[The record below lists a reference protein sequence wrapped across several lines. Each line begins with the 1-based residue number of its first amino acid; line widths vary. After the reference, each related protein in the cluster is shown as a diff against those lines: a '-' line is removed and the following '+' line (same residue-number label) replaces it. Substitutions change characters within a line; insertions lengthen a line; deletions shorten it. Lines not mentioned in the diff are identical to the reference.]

1 MVRGLLMKIKGAL
14 IFFLLMFAF
23 SGCSHVKWWIFGQE
37 EGVAM
42 NNTGKEVILSGKD
55 IRPVI
60 NSALQAM
67 IEAYQARD
75 VAGFMS
81 YVSDDFTGDNTELD
95 RAIRRDFSIFSD
107 IDIRVVLYTVT
118 ADSNGKIYA
127 SLSYNRR
134 LVSMRTGETFTD
146 RGMAELIFRTGAD
159 HPMLYSMRNP
169 IIFGLSND
177 DLTAG
182 TVIAT
187 GDYSRLIVDE
197 RGQII
202 IEPR

>member
-1 MVRGLLMKIKGAL
+1 MKLKAVL
-14 IFFLLMFAF
+14 IFILLIFAF
-23 SGCSHVKWWIFGQE
+23 SGCSQIKWWIFGQE
-37 EGVAM
+37 EGAAM
-42 NNTGKEVILSGKD
+42 NENTGKKVILSGKD

-60 NSALQAM
+60 DSALKIM

-75 VAGFMS
+75 AAGFIS
-81 YVSDDFTGDNTELD
+81 YVSDDFTGDDTMLD

-118 ADSNGKIYA
+118 ADSNGNIYA

-134 LVSMRTGETFTD
+134 LVSMRTGDTFTD
-146 RGMAELIFRTGAD
+146 RGMTELTFRTGAD
-159 HPMLYSMRNP
+159 HPLLYSMRKP
-169 IIFGLSND
+169 IIFGLSKD

-187 GDYSRLIVDE
+187 GDNSRLVVDD
-197 RGQII
+197 RGNIT